1 MPRAEKIHGRKIAN
15 PIDLEVGK
23 RVRVYR
29 QRAKLSQTDLGE
41 ALKVTFQ
48 QIQKYEKG
56 INRVAPSRLEVI
68 ARTCDVP
75 VSVFMPSLDDYK
87 GSLGALPFTELRL
100 PGAQDLLVAYGKIK
114 SNKLRGAFVALA
126 KSLTGSD

>member
-1 MPRAEKIHGRKIAN
+1 MPRAEKIHGRKAAN

-23 RVRVYR
+23 RVKVYR

-56 INRVAPSRLEVI
+56 INRIAPSRLEVI

-75 VSVFMPSLDDYK
+75 VSVFMPSMDDHK
-87 GSLGALPFTELRL
+87 GGVGPLPFAELRM
-100 PGAQDLLVAYGKIK
+100 PGAQDLLIAYSKIK
-114 SNKLRGAFVALA
+114 NSKVRGALVALA
-126 KSLTGSD
+126 ILMAE